1 MDQLRD
7 HFEVKVFGEISNYL
21 GIEFRKTESGYILSQ
36 EKFLKKLLKDFKLD
50 DSYGKN
56 IPWIPNDKYE
66 KVAIIREN
74 VNPEND
80 FEKVP
85 NETLLDP
92 DAKNYTKVVLACF
105 YGQPQHTSRYIGRS
119 EFVGF

>member
-80 FEKVP
+80 FEKVRMRHCL
-85 NETLLDP
+85 TLMLKTIP
-92 DAKNYTKVVLACF
+92 KWCWPAF
-105 YGQPQHTSRYIGRS
+105 MGSHEHTSRYIGRS